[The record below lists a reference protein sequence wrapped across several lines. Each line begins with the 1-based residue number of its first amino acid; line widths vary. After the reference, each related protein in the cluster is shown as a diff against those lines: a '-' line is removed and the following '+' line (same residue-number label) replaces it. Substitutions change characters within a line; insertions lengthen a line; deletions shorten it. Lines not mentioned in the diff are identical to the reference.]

1 MEQYALWS
9 SLTEQQRQ
17 LLRNAGALQGLP
29 LIDKM
34 SREDLVRMFVKMSS
48 LVDES
53 IDTQPDTGQQ
63 SFCSMPKAY
72 PPSTPPA
79 AELSRLALSGLRLG
93 SRHAGKVLI
102 VRTIGHPKSNGGVES
117 TVKDEFG

>member
-34 SREDLVRMFVKMSS
+34 SREDLVRMFVKM
-48 LVDES
+48 VS
-53 IDTQPDTGQQ
+53 I
-63 SFCSMPKAY
+63 S
-72 PPSTPPA
+72 
-79 AELSRLALSGLRLG
+79 
-93 SRHAGKVLI
+93 
-102 VRTIGHPKSNGGVES
+102 
-117 TVKDEFG
+117 